1 MLIVIYGGGFSVR
14 LSYLPV
20 HFLRDESECKPNPQI
35 SGIFR
40 MFLFGRA
47 QLLAPNY
54 LKDLMGTISSH

>member
-1 MLIVIYGGGFSVR
+1 MVGFLCVR